1 MPMIRRRW
9 YRPWIPCPRCWA
21 HRQRGPWIPA
31 TSARPTS
38 PLWNSAALNHT
49 SRWDAKRITTIGRSI
64 ALHRLRLHRMTR
76 AHWSKWPPNSERR
89 SARPSIACANAPSNP
104 CLASSKKCWAF
115 ANSPYAAGRPPPES
129 GVWSVWPSISN
140 DCMCCAPTERR
151 VSLLEARKTSDGTS
165 PADPNVQPLSE
176 RAAHSCPM
184 SRSDPCRIFLSDRLL
199 GAFAISPRPGV
210 PSFPGLRLL
219 CPIRLPAGPWSLRW
233 GLPYLLSTLL
243 DIPSR
248 LSRVR
253 YGGLKRNAVG
263 GVLLTAPSALCG
275 FLVVTRGR
283 SGLPVLSVAMH
294 AKCIATIHTTT
305 DRLWVLV
312 PRADSSSKVCQGWHS
327 P

>member
-151 VSLLEARKTSDGTS
+151 VSLLEARKTSDGTP

-199 GAFAISPRPGV
+199 ERLERGEQVIVNLRPATEDATEYVQFDQARVRRVLARIAADLDMLTRQGPETEPDSAEPFANPRTRHRQRLAEAEEQPQRGRTAKEQREALRKAF
-210 PSFPGLRLL
+210 
-219 CPIRLPAGPWSLRW
+219 
-233 GLPYLLSTLL
+233 GLPHY
-243 DIPSR
+243 DGD
-248 LSRVR
+248 
-253 YGGLKRNAVG
+253 Y
-263 GVLLTAPSALCG
+263 
-275 FLVVTRGR
+275 
-283 SGLPVLSVAMH
+283 
-294 AKCIATIHTTT
+294 
-305 DRLWVLV
+305 
-312 PRADSSSKVCQGWHS
+312 AD
-327 P
+327 

>member
-21 HRQRGPWIPA
+21 HHQRGPWIPA

-38 PLWNSAALNHT
+38 PLWNSTALHHT

-76 AHWSKWPPNSERR
+76 AHWSQWPPISARR
-89 SARPSIACANAPSNP
+89 SARPSIACAHAPSNP

-151 VSLLEARKTSDGTS
+151 VSWLEARKTSDGTS

-199 GAFAISPRPGV
+199 VGRVFKLQRRIYQATTRGETRKAR
-210 PSFPGLRLL
+210 RLQKHL
-219 CPIRLPAGPWSLRW
+219 ATACSANSLALIRLSQE
-233 GLPYLLSTLL
+233 S
-243 DIPSR
+243 
-248 LSRVR
+248 
-253 YGGLKRNAVG
+253 
-263 GVLLTAPSALCG
+263 
-275 FLVVTRGR
+275 
-283 SGLPVLSVAMH
+283 
-294 AKCIATIHTTT
+294 KCE
-305 DRLWVLV
+305 
-312 PRADSSSKVCQGWHS
+312 K
-327 P
+327 